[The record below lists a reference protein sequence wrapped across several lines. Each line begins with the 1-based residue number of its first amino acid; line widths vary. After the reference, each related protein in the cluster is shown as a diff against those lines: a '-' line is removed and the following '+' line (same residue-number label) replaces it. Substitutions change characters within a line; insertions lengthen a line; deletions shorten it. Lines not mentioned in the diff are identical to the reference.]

1 MSTITQFEDIQ
12 AWQKAREVAS
22 AIYKLCK
29 EGDLA
34 TDFGLRDQIRRSAI
48 SSQSNIA
55 EGFGRESNQEFI
67 RFLKIAKGS
76 SCEFRSQLYNL
87 LDAEYIRETTFDR
100 LYKMS
105 EEAERLTGGFINY
118 LETHKRETRET
129 KQPKTG

>member
-1 MSTITQFEDIQ
+1 MSTITRFEDIQ

-29 EGDLA
+29 AGDLA
-34 TDFGLRDQIRRSAI
+34 TDFGLRDQIRRSAV

-87 LDAEYIRETTFDR
+87 LDAEYIDQPIFDR
-100 LYKMS
+100 LYQMS
-105 EEAERLTGGFINY
+105 EETERLIGGFINY
-118 LETHKRETRET
+118 LEKNKRTNPKGKMTRN
-129 KQPKTG
+129 